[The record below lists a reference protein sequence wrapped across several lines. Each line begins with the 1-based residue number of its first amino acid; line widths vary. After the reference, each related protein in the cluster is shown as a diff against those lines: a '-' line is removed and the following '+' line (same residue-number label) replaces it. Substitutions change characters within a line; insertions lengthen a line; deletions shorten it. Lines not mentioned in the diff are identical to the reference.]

1 MNNIFNV
8 LNRRTLSAM
17 TAGAL
22 VGAVITTLLMGGQ
35 ITEENLD
42 RVLDTTEVV
51 EDVWQRL
58 DDSNYSQSGSYL
70 ISTST

>member
-1 MNNIFNV
+1 
-8 LNRRTLSAM
+8 M

-42 RVLDTTEVV
+42 RVLDSTEVV